1 MGQPPASQ
9 PRGSRPPAGPAL
21 SALIA
26 SAGGTGGPAAPS
38 SRYYGAGVE
47 ELTLPDG
54 PPVRYLVRRIIPQ
67 SSVYSST
74 VSYVIAEGDRLDNLA
89 QRFLGDP
96 ALYWMICDA
105 NGTVDPDSLTAQV
118 GTTILIPIASSV
130 PANARNG

>member
-74 VSYVIAEGDRLDNLA
+74 VSYVITEGDRLDNLA

-105 NGTVDPDSLTAQV
+105 NGVTDPDELTAQAGQAIV
-118 GTTILIPIASSV
+118 IPVAAAI
-130 PANARNG
+130 PPGARNG